1 MKLFNRYAIELVN
14 EETGQVVTLTMTIQS
29 YKELA
34 KYLSE
39 IGKKKW
45 TMLTIKRKES

>member
-1 MKLFNRYAIELVN
+1 MKIFNTYVIELAN

-34 KYLSE
+34 EYLNQ

-45 TMLTIKRKES
+45 IMLKLTRKES